1 MNIPSEILPDVTF
14 ACGPSQG
21 HPQARLAT
29 LDKTLFERSHRSAGL
44 AEKGLYKEA
53 TDNIKKVLQIPSDYV
68 LIFYHGGAT
77 TAMDAIAWNLADD
90 SVSGLS
96 FGSFSTMWCKKIA
109 GALPADVKKDFKSAP
124 KGGYFPTELPDFKAS
139 LVMMTPN
146 ETSTGAAIPN
156 DYLENAWN
164 NRGENTLIA
173 WDCTSCAGGRLLP
186 VGKFDAMVFSLQK
199 CFGAGGGTS
208 VLILSPKAVARA
220 KAVAA
225 KRTIPYILQL
235 GEAVERATTKYQ
247 TVNTPSTTNIWLAN
261 EAAKWMLANG
271 GLAGMDALCRKHA
284 KYLFDFAAKTDY
296 LEPLIKNEEN
306 RSFTTVTLRI
316 TDPKLID
323 ADISNAVKKS
333 GKPCLAD
340 GISKYSSVEENS
352 LRVACFPFVDH
363 AGTTQFEKLAKTISW
378 IVKEMRTAHL

>member
-21 HPQARLAT
+21 HPQARNT
-29 LDKTLFERSHRSAGL
+29 PVSQTLFERSHRSAGL
-44 AEKGLYKEA
+44 AENGLYKEA
-53 TDNIKKVLQIPSDYV
+53 AENIKKLLQIPSDYT
-68 LIFYHGGAT
+68 LIFFHGGAT

-96 FGSFSTMWCKKIA
+96 FGSFSSLWCKKIA
-109 GALPADVKKDFKSAP
+109 GALPSDVKKDFKSAP
-124 KGGYFPTELPDFKAS
+124 KGEYFPKELPDFKAS
-139 LVMMTPN
+139 LVMLTPN
-146 ETSTGAAIPN
+146 ETSTGAQIPN
-156 DYLENAWN
+156 SYLENAWA

-173 WDCTSCAGGRLLP
+173 WDCTSCAGGRVMP

-220 KAVAA
+220 QVVAP
-225 KRTIPYILQL
+225 KRQIPYILQFA
-235 GEAVERATTKYQ
+235 EALEKAKKYQ

-261 EAAKWMLANG
+261 ESAKWMLANG
-271 GLAGMDALCRKHA
+271 GLQGMEDLCKKHA
-284 KYLFDFAAKTDY
+284 AYLFDFAAKTDY
-296 LEPLIKNEEN
+296 LEPLIREKEN
-306 RSFTTVTLRI
+306 RSFTTVTLRV
-316 TDPKLID
+316 TNDKLQG
-323 ADISNAVKKS
+323 ADISSAVKKS

-352 LRVACFPFVDH
+352 IRIACFPFVDVT
-363 AGTTQFEKLAKTISW
+363 GTAQFEKLAKTISW
-378 IVKEMRTAHL
+378 IVKEMRTANL